1 MRQLRW
7 ADRRFESSLFILTFV
22 LPLCAWA
29 DTAPNPLQSAY
40 WRFEEGTNF
49 SSVNF
54 ATPNSVLDSINQNHL
69 SAFAANTSPAYTND
83 VPPTPLKSGLPNTL
97 ALDFIPHAGGGDDLF
112 TAFNPT
118 STNISKI
125 NNGII
130 AAGGGFTLEAAF
142 KPNNPST
149 FAAIASKE
157 GRPGGSR
164 PEQTLELKT
173 RGDTSLLQIELWDG
187 SGNLKQ
193 VSSLAPLNASQWY
206 YAAVVDTGSTLSLYL
221 DSNNGSGYQLQGSV
235 AVSGALYQAVPASPS
250 WDNSWT
256 VGRGQYNGAPA
267 DWFDGIIDEVR
278 LSNMALSPS
287 QFLFAGATA
296 TLAGDYNNNGKVD
309 AADYVLWR
317 NGGPLANETVT
328 PGVATPEDY
337 AVWKSK
343 FGKPTPGL
351 GSSTAVPEPASWLLL
366 LIAVAGFVI
375 RRTRYL
381 DSNGARL
388 TVARVLRPSR
398 FDAAR
403 EMIMKLAT
411 PTTRWG
417 LCTLLFAMGSG
428 SATAV
433 ANTAPNPLESAY
445 WRFEEGASGTDVNSA
460 VADPVHDSI
469 NQNHLDAF
477 AATTAPT
484 YTSSVPPKPLK
495 SGLANTLALD
505 FAPGASGGD
514 DLFTQYNDGGSGKG
528 LAKHI
533 NDGIIA
539 PGGGFT
545 VEAAFNTNN
554 PARYAAIVSK
564 EGQPGGSRPVE
575 TLEFKTRAD
584 NSKLQIEIWDGNGVD
599 TQVSS
604 IAPVVAG
611 QWYYAAAVNN
621 GSTLSLYLDSGSG
634 YQLQGSTPVTGALFQ
649 GVPSNPLWD
658 ASWTVGRGQYGGNP
672 TDWFDGMIDEVRITN
687 SALTPS
693 QFEFAPAGGGTSASV
708 PEPGTAT
715 LFTLAA
721 MSCVANF
728 RRKRGA

>member
-1 MRQLRW
+1 M
-7 ADRRFESSLFILTFV
+7 
-22 LPLCAWA
+22 
-29 DTAPNPLQSAY
+29 
-40 WRFEEGTNF
+40 
-49 SSVNF
+49 
-54 ATPNSVLDSINQNHL
+54 
-69 SAFAANTSPAYTND
+69 
-83 VPPTPLKSGLPNTL
+83 PPTPLKSGLPNTL

-118 STNISKI
+118 GPNIDKV

-142 KPNNPST
+142 KSNNTST

-187 SGNLKQ
+187 NGNLKQ
-193 VSSLAPLNASQWY
+193 VSSLAPLNTSQWY

-221 DSNNGSGYQLQGSV
+221 DSNNGAGYQLQGSV
-235 AVSGALYQAVPASPS
+235 PVSGALYQAVPANPS

-256 VGRGQYNGAPA
+256 LGRGQYNGAPA

-278 LSNMALSPS
+278 LSNTALTPS
-287 QFLFAGATA
+287 QFLFAPAVA
-296 TLAGDYNNNGKVD
+296 VLAGDYNNNGKVD

-317 NGGPLANETVT
+317 SGRPLANETAT
-328 PGVATPEDY
+328 PGVVTPEDY
-337 AVWKSK
+337 AVWRSN
-343 FGKPTPGL
+343 FGNSASGF
-351 GSSTAVPEPASWLLL
+351 GSSTPVPEPMPWILLPIAGGGVL
-366 LIAVAGFVI
+366 LGRARRSDTRQNAAIAPGGFRSLV
-375 RRTRYL
+375 
-381 DSNGARL
+381 
-388 TVARVLRPSR
+388 SR
-398 FDAAR
+398 FDGTGKMVMNFAR
-403 EMIMKLAT
+403 
-411 PTTRWG
+411 PTWWALFTLFSA
-417 LCTLLFAMGSG
+417 LCAG
-428 SATAV
+428 AIPAI

-445 WRFEEGASGTDVNSA
+445 WRFEEGTNGTPVNSA

-477 AATTAPT
+477 ATNTSPN

-505 FAPGASGGD
+505 FIPHAGGGD
-514 DLFTQYNDGGSGKG
+514 DLFTQYNDGDAGKG
-528 LAKHI
+528 PAKHI

-554 PARYAAIVSK
+554 PARFAAIVGK
-564 EGQPGGSRPVE
+564 EGQPAGSRPVQ
-575 TLEFKTRAD
+575 TFVLKTRAD
-584 NSKLQIEIWDGNGVD
+584 NSLLQVELFDGNGNNK
-599 TQVSS
+599 QVSS
-604 IAPVVAG
+604 INSLTAS
-611 QWYYAAAVNN
+611 QWYYAAVVDN

-649 GVPSNPLWD
+649 GVPTNPLWD
-658 ASWTVGRGQYGGNP
+658 ASWTVGRGQFAGNP

-687 SALTPS
+687 SALAPS
-693 QFEFAPAGGGTSASV
+693 QFEFAPAGGGASASV
-708 PEPGTAT
+708 PEPGSAT
-715 LFTLAA
+715 LVGLALV
-721 MSCVANF
+721 SCITTY
-728 RRKRGA
+728 RRKRGK